1 MSDDLLTSQKEEPK
15 WFIDEGLPGVGER
28 PQWLPEKFKTV
39 ADMSKSYAELEKKFG
54 TVPEEYDISNSV
66 YLDPDKDIIKDF
78 LQVAKEKRVPK
89 EVVDKMVDTFDRYLG
104 EHDVNTDEE
113 VKKLGDNA
121 AERLKTLNNWAK
133 ANLSDDSYK
142 ALSKNLQSADS
153 ILALEEL
160 RGKMMTSSTQIPNGN
175 DGASQNESNTVKD
188 IQDEIGKNYEKYKT
202 DPKYRAELQGKLEVA
217 VKRAGMIDKFGN

>member
-217 VKRAGMIDKFGN
+217 VKRAGIIDKFGN

>member
-1 MSDDLLTSQKEEPK
+1 MSDDLLTSQKEDPK